1 MAYYKII
8 DRKITDLGI
17 YSQIIILHLFNCTY
31 ITPIRRGVSG
41 YRMDIGKIDIDITK
55 AALCRD
61 KLNDSNLKSILT
73 NYCKSLDLILTTLA
87 VPISF
92 MAHGLRKSKA
102 FHFSL
107 QDANSVVISGEGF
120 QEKDPK
126 KSAKELV
133 SYFENLIKSSHEKV
147 IENASEEIELLVAN
161 IPILQE
167 SYNNLGLNALVNCW
181 TLFEAIS
188 KDIWVYC
195 LNNFPKEFLS
205 NLLKNGKDF
214 DQDIEGITGKNISIG
229 LLAKYNF
236 DISKNLGDLLVGKYD
251 FTTVRGIKKSYK
263 DLFEL
268 KDAELSTLENKNLTQ
283 LEITRH
289 LFVHNAGV
297 IDSDY
302 LKRSA
307 KQNEIIN
314 NKVQITSTEAG
325 DLINSSIESIQDLVT
340 LVDK

>member
-1 MAYYKII
+1 
-8 DRKITDLGI
+8 
-17 YSQIIILHLFNCTY
+17 
-31 ITPIRRGVSG
+31 
-41 YRMDIGKIDIDITK
+41 
-55 AALCRD
+55 
-61 KLNDSNLKSILT
+61 
-73 NYCKSLDLILTTLA
+73 
-87 VPISF
+87 
-92 MAHGLRKSKA
+92 
-102 FHFSL
+102 
-107 QDANSVVISGEGF
+107 
-120 QEKDPK
+120 
-126 KSAKELV
+126 
-133 SYFENLIKSSHEKV
+133 LIKTSHEKIV
-147 IENASEEIELLVAN
+147 ENAIEEIELLVAN
-161 IPILQE
+161 VPILQE

-195 LNNFPKEFLS
+195 LNNFPKEFLF

-214 DQDIEGITGKNISIG
+214 DQEIEGIKGKNISIG

-268 KDAELSTLENKNLTQ
+268 KDADLSTLENKNLTQ

-307 KQNEIIN
+307 KQNESIN
-314 NKVQITSTEAG
+314 TKVQITSTEAG
-325 DLINSSIESIQDLVT
+325 DLINSSIDAIQELVV
-340 LVDK
+340 LVDKRINSR

>member
-1 MAYYKII
+1 
-8 DRKITDLGI
+8 
-17 YSQIIILHLFNCTY
+17 
-31 ITPIRRGVSG
+31 
-41 YRMDIGKIDIDITK
+41 MDIGKINIDITK
-55 AALCRD
+55 ATVCRD
-61 KLNDSNLKSILT
+61 NLIDSNLKSILT

-107 QDANSVVISGEGF
+107 QDANTVVMSGEGF

-126 KSAKELV
+126 KSAEELV
-133 SYFENLIKSSHEKV
+133 SYFEDLIKTSQEKV
-147 IENASEEIELLVAN
+147 IENASEEIKLLVAKV
-161 IPILQE
+161 PILQE
-167 SYNNLGLNALVNCW
+167 SYTNLGLNALVNCW

-195 LNNFPKEFLS
+195 LNNFSKEFLF

-214 DQDIEGITGKNISIG
+214 DQDIGGITGKNISIG

-236 DISKNLGDLLVGKYD
+236 DISKNIGDLLVSKYD

-268 KDAELSTLENKNLTQ
+268 KDADISTLENKNLTQ

-297 IDSDY
+297 IDMDY
-302 LKRSA
+302 LKRST
-307 KQNEIIN
+307 KQNETLN
-314 NKVQITSTEAG
+314 TKVQITSTEAG
-325 DLINSSIESIQDLVT
+325 ELINSSIDAIQELVS
-340 LVDK
+340 LVDKRINSR

>member
-1 MAYYKII
+1 
-8 DRKITDLGI
+8 
-17 YSQIIILHLFNCTY
+17 
-31 ITPIRRGVSG
+31 
-41 YRMDIGKIDIDITK
+41 MDIVKINIDITN
-55 AALCRD
+55 ATVCRD
-61 KLNDSNLKSILT
+61 NLIDSNLKSILT

-107 QDANSVVISGEGF
+107 QDANTVVMSGEGF

-126 KSAKELV
+126 KSAEELV
-133 SYFENLIKSSHEKV
+133 SYFEDLIKTSQEKV
-147 IENASEEIELLVAN
+147 IENASEEIKLLVAKV
-161 IPILQE
+161 PILQE
-167 SYNNLGLNALVNCW
+167 SYTNLGLNALVNCW

-195 LNNFPKEFLS
+195 LNNFSKEFLF

-214 DQDIEGITGKNISIG
+214 DQDIGGITGKNISIG

-236 DISKNLGDLLVGKYD
+236 DISKNIGDLLVSKYD

-268 KDAELSTLENKNLTQ
+268 KDADISTLENKNLTQ

-297 IDSDY
+297 IDMDY
-302 LKRSA
+302 LKRST
-307 KQNEIIN
+307 KQNETLN
-314 NKVQITSTEAG
+314 TKVQITSTEAG
-325 DLINSSIESIQDLVT
+325 ELINSSIDAIQELVS
-340 LVDK
+340 LVDKRINSR